1 MLQVKSFVFNPFQE
15 NTYILFDETKEAVI
29 IDAGCY
35 NLSEFNLLKEFVSKE
50 NLQIKHYLN
59 THCHIDHI
67 LGNIFVCKEY
77 NLKPRYSLEEILVFN
92 SGNNVAKM
100 YGLNYSEGPICEE
113 FIKEGEQINFGKIK
127 LELIHL
133 PGHSPGSIGFYD
145 KENKT
150 LISGDVL
157 FQGSIGRT
165 DLPLGNHEDLL
176 MSIQNKLFTLPADVK
191 VFAGHGNATSIGE
204 EIKYNPFFN

>member
-29 IDAGCY
+29 VDAGCY
-35 NLSEFNLLKEFVSKE
+35 DAGEFNLLKEFIINEKLNV
-50 NLQIKHYLN
+50 KHYLN

-67 LGNIFVCKEY
+67 VGNIFVCKEY
-77 NLKPRYSLEEILVFN
+77 NLTPKYSIEEVPVFN

-100 YGLNYSEGPICEE
+100 YGLNYFEGPICTD
-113 FIKEGEQINFGKIK
+113 FIREGDNILFGNIV
-127 LELIHL
+127 LDLIHL

-145 KENKT
+145 KTNKI
-150 LISGDVL
+150 LIAGDVL

-176 MSIQNKLFTLPADVK
+176 LSIQNKLFTLPHDVK
-191 VFAGHGNATSIGE
+191 VYSGHGNVTSIGE

>member
-15 NTYILFDETKEAVI
+15 NTYILYDETKEAVI

-35 NLSEFNLLKEFVSKE
+35 NTSEFNLLKEFIIIEKLDV
-50 NLQIKHYLN
+50 KHYLN

-67 LGNIFVCKEY
+67 LGNSFVCKEY
-77 NLKPRYSLEEILVFN
+77 NLKPKYSVEESPVFN

-100 YGLNYSEGPICEE
+100 YGLNYTEGPVCIDFISEGDT
-113 FIKEGEQINFGKIK
+113 INFGNTV
-127 LELIHL
+127 LDLIHL

-145 KENKT
+145 KSNKV
-150 LISGDVL
+150 IICGDVL

-176 MSIQNKLFTLPADVK
+176 LSIQTKLFTLPHEVK
-191 VFAGHGNATSIGE
+191 VYAGHGNATSIGE
-204 EIKYNPFFN
+204 EIKYNPFYN

>member
-35 NLSEFNLLKEFVSKE
+35 DAGEFNLLKEFIINEKLNV
-50 NLQIKHYLN
+50 KHYLN

-67 LGNIFVCKEY
+67 VGNIFVCKEY
-77 NLKPRYSLEEILVFN
+77 NLTPKYSIEEVPVFN

-100 YGLNYSEGPICEE
+100 YGLNYSEGPICTD
-113 FIKEGEQINFGKIK
+113 FIREGDNILFGNIV
-127 LELIHL
+127 LDLIHL

-145 KENKT
+145 KTNKI
-150 LISGDVL
+150 LIAGDVL

-176 MSIQNKLFTLPADVK
+176 LSIQNKLFTLPHDVK
-191 VFAGHGNATSIGE
+191 VYSGHGNVTSIGE

>member
-15 NTYILFDETKEAVI
+15 NTYILYDETNEAVI

-35 NLSEFNLLKEFVSKE
+35 NISEFNLLKEFIASNKLDV
-50 NLQIKHYLN
+50 KHYLN

-67 LGNIFVCKEY
+67 LGNNFVCKEY
-77 NLKPRYSLEEILVFN
+77 NLKPKYSAEEIPVFN
-92 SGNNVAKM
+92 SGNTVAKM
-100 YGLNYSEGPICEE
+100 YGLNYTEGPVCKDFISEGDT
-113 FIKEGEQINFGKIK
+113 INFGNIV
-127 LELIHL
+127 LNLIHL

-145 KENKT
+145 KINKV
-150 LISGDVL
+150 IICGDVL

-176 MSIQNKLFTLPADVK
+176 LSIQTKLFTLPHEVK
-191 VFAGHGNATSIGE
+191 VYAGHGNATSIGE

>member
-15 NTYILFDETKEAVI
+15 NTYVLFDETNEAVI

-35 NLSEFNLLKEFVSKE
+35 SISELNLLRDFIASKK
-50 NLQIKHYLN
+50 LDVKHYLN

-77 NLKPRYSLEEILVFN
+77 NLNPKYSEKEVPVFN
-92 SGNNVAKM
+92 SGNNVAKL
-100 YGLNYSEGPICEE
+100 YGLNYMEGPMCTD
-113 FIKEGEQINFGKIK
+113 FIREGDTINFGNT
-127 LELIHL
+127 LLDLIHL
-133 PGHSPGSIGFYD
+133 PGHSPGSIGFYA
-145 KENKT
+145 KSNKV
-150 LISGDVL
+150 IICGDVL

-176 MSIQNKLFTLPADVK
+176 LSIQTKLFTLPHEVK
-191 VFAGHGNATSIGE
+191 VYSGHGNATSIGE

>member
-15 NTYILFDETKEAVI
+15 NTYVLFDETNEAVI

-35 NLSEFNLLKEFVSKE
+35 SISEFNLLRDFIASKK
-50 NLQIKHYLN
+50 LDVKHYLN

-77 NLKPRYSLEEILVFN
+77 NLNTKYSEEEVPVFN
-92 SGNNVAKM
+92 SGNNVAKL
-100 YGLNYSEGPICEE
+100 YGLNYMEGPMCTD
-113 FIKEGEQINFGKIK
+113 FIREGDTINFGNT
-127 LELIHL
+127 LLDLIHL
-133 PGHSPGSIGFYD
+133 PGHSPGSIGFYAQS
-145 KENKT
+145 NKV
-150 LISGDVL
+150 IICGDVL

-176 MSIQNKLFTLPADVK
+176 LSIQTKLFTLPHEVK
-191 VFAGHGNATSIGE
+191 VYSGHGNATSIGE